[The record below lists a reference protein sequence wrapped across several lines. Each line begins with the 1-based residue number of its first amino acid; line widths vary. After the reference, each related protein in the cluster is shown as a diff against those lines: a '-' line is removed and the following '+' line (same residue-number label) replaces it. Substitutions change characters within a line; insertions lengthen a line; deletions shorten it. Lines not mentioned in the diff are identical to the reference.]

1 MYYALSFIAGTALGV
16 VLSVFILQNLKAQFG
31 SLSLDVL
38 SKQTDQFLTLATS
51 KIQSEREL
59 SGKELDNKK
68 SLIDQQLGNM
78 KDELGKVS
86 DLITKLEKDGANK
99 FGEITNQLKNSNDQV
114 LALRQTT
121 NTLNE
126 ALSNSRARGQW
137 GQRMAEDVL
146 RLAGFIENINYQKEK
161 TIQGIGS
168 RPDITFL
175 LPKNLK
181 LNMDV
186 KFPYDN
192 YLLYLKAASEADRDK
207 FKNNFFKDVRD
218 KLKEV
223 TSRDYINPQQN
234 TVDYVVLFVP
244 NEQIFSFIHEQDP
257 AILDAALKSKVIV
270 CSPITLFAVLAVIR
284 QAVDNFSLEQ
294 TSNEILS
301 LLGTFKAQWGKF
313 LQKLEVVG
321 KKIEDA
327 QNEFEQLASTRKIKL
342 ERPLNRIDA
351 LRQQKGIPA
360 LLEEQILRITAEEEE
375 A

>member
-1 MYYALSFIAGTALGV
+1 MYYALSFIAGATLGV
-16 VLSVFILQNLKAQFG
+16 VVSLFILHNLKAQFG

-51 KIQSEREL
+51 KIQNEREL
-59 SGKELDNKK
+59 SGKELDHKK

-78 KDELGKVS
+78 KNELGRVS
-86 DLITKLEKDGANK
+86 DLIASLEKDRSNK
-99 FGEITNQLKNSNDQV
+99 FGELANQLKNSNDQV

-126 ALSNSRARGQW
+126 ALTNSRARGQW

-161 TIQGIGS
+161 TIEGVGS

-192 YLLYLKAASEADRDK
+192 YLLYLKAVSQADKDR

-234 TVDYVVLFVP
+234 TVDYVILFVP

-257 AILDAALKSKVIV
+257 AILDAALRSKVIV
-270 CSPITLFAVLAVIR
+270 CSPITLFAVLAIIR

-301 LLGTFKAQWGKF
+301 LLGAFKVQWGKF
-313 LQKLEVVG
+313 LQKLETVG

-327 QNEFEQLASTRKIKL
+327 QNEFEQLTSTRKTKL

-360 LLEEQILRITAEEEE
+360 VLEEEILQITAEEE